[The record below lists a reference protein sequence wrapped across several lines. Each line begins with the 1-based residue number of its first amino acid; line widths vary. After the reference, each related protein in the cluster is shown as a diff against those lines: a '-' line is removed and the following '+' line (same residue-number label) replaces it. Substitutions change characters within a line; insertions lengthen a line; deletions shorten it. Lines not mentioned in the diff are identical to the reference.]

1 MAAKS
6 DDEWCSVDSLPARP
20 LLVAELPEVAS
31 AFNGDTAMWVEINTV
46 ETKRE
51 FGLPDHG
58 EELVINFVVLT
69 DDDAYQFRFDEDHWV
84 MAGPIQSASSLST
97 VGSASDRKWIGFD
110 HLQELVR
117 SATAV
122 DETIPVETEEYRST
136 SRGDRTELLPAH
148 FATLGDLVRLKTCAK
163 QAYGG
168 AVTVWAETGLLQFYK
183 AHADIAD
190 LGAARV
196 RCIAVETEDA
206 YYRFEF
212 DVVEQTWRVLGPIDP
227 AEWAYE
233 PPRGSE
239 FVAVEE
245 LGVDDADNM
254 YWWPT
259 SLPAPEVTVSIADLN
274 PYSTLHMCPQE
285 KRSILE
291 ALDERLDDLGDNHSE
306 DDPRYE
312 SVADLRATVQQA
324 SLTLRLS
331 VEEHDRLVRELR
343 WSSAEASLRRLRNA
357 EPECTVG
364 CAESGYQ
371 RIQIDDGDVYTVCND
386 CKAAIVGPGDSVPVL
401 RQLDPR
407 ITAEHDVTIE
417 WPETEQLDPTQQA
430 GLDDFC

>member
-1 MAAKS
+1 
-6 DDEWCSVDSLPARP
+6 
-20 LLVAELPEVAS
+20 
-31 AFNGDTAMWVEINTV
+31 
-46 ETKRE
+46 
-51 FGLPDHG
+51 
-58 EELVINFVVLT
+58 
-69 DDDAYQFRFDEDHWV
+69 
-84 MAGPIQSASSLST
+84 MAGPIQSTSNLST
-97 VGSASDRKWIGFD
+97 VGSAPGSEWIGFEQ
-110 HLQELVR
+110 LQELVR
-117 SATAV
+117 SATTV

-148 FATLGDLVRLKTCAK
+148 FATLGDLVRLKSCAE

-168 AVTVWAETGLLQFYK
+168 AVTVRAETGLMQVYN

-190 LGAARV
+190 LGRARV
-196 RCIAVETEDA
+196 RCIVVETEDA
-206 YYRFEF
+206 YYRFAF

-239 FVAVEE
+239 FVSVEE

-259 SLPAPEVTVSIADLN
+259 SLPAPEVTVSIAGLN

-324 SLTLRLS
+324 SSTLRLS

-343 WSSAEASLRRLRNA
+343 WSSAEAALRRLRNA
-357 EPECTVG
+357 EPECAVG
-364 CAESGYQ
+364 CATSGYQ

-386 CKAAIVGPGDSVPVL
+386 CKAAIVGPGDRVPVL

-417 WPETEQLDPTQQA
+417 WPDEANFEESEQTALDE
-430 GLDDFC
+430 F